1 MKNRKDEFMEY
12 RVGVD
17 IGGTNLDIGLVDSEY
32 HIIDKQSVRTAEAK
46 EPGSM
51 AGYIGSAVCHM
62 LKRCS
67 IPAGRIRTIGVG
79 VPGTANIEKG
89 SVEYANNLGF
99 QDVPFVKMIQK
110 DLPGELRGKV
120 LIENDANAA
129 AIGEYLAGGYHV
141 NHFVMMTIGTGIGGG
156 IIMNGKLIRGINGA
170 AGEFGHMSIELSGVT
185 CNCGRRG
192 CFEKYASAPALA
204 EQMRAALREES
215 VDGRLVM
222 KLCGG
227 KRDRIDARIVLE
239 AVRRGDPAAVKVF
252 HQYLFYLSEG
262 IANIINILQPD
273 VLVLSG
279 GIMRS
284 GDLFL
289 EELKEMTHEKIY
301 SRDSAVNTWIGLA
314 DACEDPGD
322 TGIIGAACIGLL

>member
-1 MKNRKDEFMEY
+1 MKNGKDEFMEY

-32 HIIDKQSVRTAEAK
+32 HIIDKQSVQTAEVK

-51 AGYIGSAVCHM
+51 AEYIGSTVCRM
-62 LKRCS
+62 LEKCC
-67 IPAGRIRTIGVG
+67 IPKKQIRSIGVG
-79 VPGTANIEKG
+79 VPGTANLEKG

-99 QDVPFVKMIQK
+99 QDVPFVQMIQR
-110 DLPGELRGKV
+110 DLPGELREKV

-129 AIGEYLAGGYHV
+129 AVGEYLAGGYHV
-141 NHFVMMTIGTGIGGG
+141 NHFILITIGTGIGGG
-156 IIMNGKLIRGINGA
+156 MIMNGKLIRGVNGA
-170 AGEFGHMSIELSGVT
+170 AGEFGHMSIDLSGVA

-192 CFEKYASAPALA
+192 CFEKYASASALA
-204 EQMRAALREES
+204 EQMRDALQEET
-215 VDGRLVM
+215 VDGHLLM
-222 KLCGG
+222 NLCGG
-227 KRDRIDARIVLE
+227 RRDRIDARIVLE

-252 HQYLFYLSEG
+252 NRYLYYLSEG

-289 EELKEMTHEKIY
+289 EKLKEMIHEKIY
-301 SRDSAVNTWIGLA
+301 SRESVINTWIGQA

-322 TGIIGAACIGLL
+322 AGIIGAASIGLL

>member
-1 MKNRKDEFMEY
+1 MKNGKDESMEY

-32 HIIDKQSVRTAEAK
+32 HIFDKKRVETKEVK

-51 AGYIGSAVCHM
+51 AEYIGSTVCHM
-62 LKRCS
+62 LAKCCIS
-67 IPAGRIRTIGVG
+67 AGQIRTIGVG
-79 VPGTANIEKG
+79 VPGTANLEKG

-99 QDVPFVKMIQK
+99 QDVPFVQMIQK
-110 DLPGELRGKV
+110 NFPGELRRKV

-141 NHFVMMTIGTGIGGG
+141 NHFIMITIGTGIGGG
-156 IIMNGKLIRGINGA
+156 IIMNGKLIRGVNGA
-170 AGEFGHMSIELSGVT
+170 AGEFGHMSIELSGVA

-222 KLCGG
+222 NLCGG
-227 KRDRIDARIVLE
+227 RRDRIDARIVLE
-239 AVRRGDPAAVKVF
+239 AVRRGDPAAIKVF
-252 HQYLFYLSEG
+252 NRYLYYLSEG

-289 EELKEMTHEKIY
+289 EKLKEMIHEKIY
-301 SRDSAVNTWIGLA
+301 SRESAVNTWIGQA
-314 DACEDPGD
+314 DACKDPGD
-322 TGIIGAACIGLL
+322 AGIIGAACIGLL

>member
-1 MKNRKDEFMEY
+1 MKNGKDEYMEY

-32 HIIDKQSVRTAEAK
+32 HIIDKKSVETKEVK

-51 AGYIGSAVCHM
+51 AEYIGSTVCHM
-62 LKRCS
+62 LAKSCIS
-67 IPAGRIRTIGVG
+67 AGQIRTIGVG
-79 VPGTANIEKG
+79 VPGTANLEKG

-99 QDVPFVKMIQK
+99 QDVPFVQMIQK
-110 DLPGELRGKV
+110 NFPGELRRKV

-141 NHFVMMTIGTGIGGG
+141 NHFIMITIGTGIGGG
-156 IIMNGKLIRGINGA
+156 IIMNGKLIRGVNGA
-170 AGEFGHMSIELSGVT
+170 AGEFGHMSIELSGVA

-222 KLCGG
+222 NLCGG
-227 KRDRIDARIVLE
+227 RRDRIDARIVLE
-239 AVRRGDPAAVKVF
+239 AVRRGDPAAIKVF
-252 HQYLFYLSEG
+252 NRYLYYLSEG

-289 EELKEMTHEKIY
+289 EKLKEMIHEKIY
-301 SRDSAVNTWIGLA
+301 SRESAVNTWIGQA
-314 DACEDPGD
+314 DACKDPGD
-322 TGIIGAACIGLL
+322 AGIIGAACIGLL